1 MGGRQ
6 ISAALL
12 CASEEGAVAHGQ
24 RVSACDLSTG
34 AGKSLWEHKQ
44 TGATAL
50 LCWEGI
56 PIQLTISVDVILDL
70 SLRRKLASQE
80 EGLESSKTS
89 GLRGV
94 QPSLHRIT
102 DAWASGKLTGVLA
115 QKDHPERESQLGTV
129 VKAAI
134 TLPAMLPP
142 GT

>member
-1 MGGRQ
+1 MEGRQ
-6 ISAALL
+6 IKAALL
-12 CASEEGAVAHGQ
+12 CASEEGVVAQGQ
-24 RVSACDLSTG
+24 CVSAGDLSTG
-34 AGKSLWEHKQ
+34 AGKSLWEHTQ

-56 PIQLTISVDVILDL
+56 PIQLTISVDVIPDL
-70 SLRRKLASQE
+70 SLRKKLASQE

-102 DAWASGKLTGVLA
+102 DAWASGELTGVLP
-115 QKDHPERESQLGTV
+115 QKDYPERGSQLGTV

-134 TLPAMLPP
+134 TLPATLPS